1 MKTTLKL
8 VFTYLGYQLLFGA
21 VMMGI
26 NAVWPLDNATQ
37 TGWTL
42 LLSGIAMIA
51 HLIGFGYINLHQAL
65 RPVGLNVMLCGVL
78 FMAGAVLCCN
88 GLNELIS
95 LPDWLESDFTAL
107 SRTVLGVFSMALLAP
122 LMEELLFRGAIMQSL
137 TPEGRS
143 PWRGIIVSAA
153 IFGIIHV
160 NPAQVFFA
168 FLMGLAFAWLTW
180 QTQSLLPA
188 IVGHVLNNSLGV
200 VEIMAEDHGILL
212 PEEYPTPTLLAM
224 IVAGLVLA
232 LLMAILLVRLV
243 PAKEEKTIT
252 T

>member
-1 MKTTLKL
+1 MKKTLKL
-8 VFTYLGYQLLFGA
+8 VFIYLGYQLFFGA
-21 VMMGI
+21 VMMWM

-51 HLIGFGYINLHQAL
+51 HLVGFGYINLHQAL
-65 RPVGLNVMLCGVL
+65 RPVGVNVMLCGVL

-88 GLNELIS
+88 GLNELVS
-95 LPDWLESDFTAL
+95 LPNWLESDFTAL
-107 SRTVLGVFSMALLAP
+107 SRTVLGVFCMALLAP

-137 TPEGRS
+137 SPEDRY

-168 FLMGLAFAWLTW
+168 FLMGLAFGWLTW

-212 PEEYPTPTLLAM
+212 SEEYPTPTLLAM